1 MFDRRGR
8 LPGRVRADRQQLGAA
23 CRQNP
28 VAALAASLNTENTLS
43 VYVAVKVLSWLF
55 EC

>member
-23 CRQNP
+23 CRQKQ
-28 VAALAASLNTENTLS
+28 AAVLAVSQNTENTLS
-43 VYVAVKVLSWLF
+43 CICRSQSV
-55 EC
+55 